1 MGFLDFFRESP
12 SQHDLLLA
20 ELADIA
26 GRKESLIERLE
37 RHAAMC
43 SLSNIKA
50 GLEQLA
56 AREAAHLKALKAT
69 LTDHRMWPRPP
80 EPPAHDGS
88 SNWERLSGDL
98 ELASE
103 LSKMINRQSVMWEAI
118 DPAIAKRFA
127 AMYAEDYDN
136 TSFLRDLTLKC
147 DPQAF
152 D

>member
-1 MGFLDFFRESP
+1 
-12 SQHDLLLA
+12 
-20 ELADIA
+20 
-26 GRKESLIERLE
+26 
-37 RHAAMC
+37 MC
-43 SLSNIKA
+43 SYSNIRA
-50 GLEQLA
+50 GLEQIA
-56 AREAAHLKALKAT
+56 AREAAHLKALKST
-69 LTDHRMWPRPP
+69 LTDNAMWPRPP

-118 DPAIAKRFA
+118 DPAMAKRFA

>member
-12 SQHDLLLA
+12 SQHEVLLA

-43 SLSNIKA
+43 SYSNIKA

-56 AREAAHLKALKAT
+56 VREAAHLKALKAT
-69 LTDHRMWPRPP
+69 LTDHGMWPRPP

-118 DPAIAKRFA
+118 DPAMAKRFA
-127 AMYAEDYDN
+127 AMYAEDYDH

>member
-12 SQHDLLLA
+12 SPRDSLLV

-43 SLSNIKA
+43 ALSNVKA

-56 AREAAHLKALKAT
+56 AKEAAHLKTLRST
-69 LTDHRMWPRPP
+69 LTDHGMWPRPP

-88 SNWERLSGDL
+88 SNWGRLSGDL

-103 LSKMINRQSVMWEAI
+103 LRNLINRQSVMWEAT
-118 DPAIAKRFA
+118 DPAMAKRFA